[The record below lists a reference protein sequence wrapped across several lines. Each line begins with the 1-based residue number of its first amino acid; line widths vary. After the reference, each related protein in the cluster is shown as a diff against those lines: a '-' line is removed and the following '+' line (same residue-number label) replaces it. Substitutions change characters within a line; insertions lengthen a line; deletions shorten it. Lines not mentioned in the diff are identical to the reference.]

1 MRQKKIVIE
10 YWTDPDGDDFRDI
23 NEFVKNINQD
33 YFLTLNKKR
42 TDACGGGLYDF
53 IIKITED
60 ISLLE
65 LAKSYAEDGV
75 KIIIGYS
82 LKKIFDSTKALFEK
96 NKEFSPSIEELVIDY
111 KDCKVRIYN
120 IYENGIEECFDD
132 IMKELC
138 DLKLADKKFFKKIK
152 TIHLPIF
159 NNNDLYKICDYRVK
173 LNVDEPLTN
182 LTNKD
187 FFNYWGI
194 SKQKHKY
201 VYDVKNKK
209 VFKQKYYTQKTY
221 DKIFDKAFA
230 EGKLE
235 KNGTDTIL
243 ENKFF

>member
-1 MRQKKIVIE
+1 MRYKKIDIE
-10 YWTDPDGDDFRDI
+10 YWTYPEGDDFKDI
-23 NEFVKNINQD
+23 DDFVKNIDQD

-42 TDACGGGLYDF
+42 TDGLGGGLYDF

-65 LAKSYAEDGV
+65 LSKSYAEDGV

-96 NKEFSPSIEELVIDY
+96 NKEFNPSIEELVIDY

-120 IYENGIEECFDD
+120 IYENGIEDCFDD
-132 IMKELC
+132 IMEQLC
-138 DLKLADKKFFKKIK
+138 VLRLTDKGFFKKIK

-159 NNNDLYKICDYRVK
+159 NSKDWYKICDYRVK

-182 LTNKD
+182 LTKKD

-194 SKQKHKY
+194 SKKKNNY
-201 VYDVKNKK
+201 VYNLKNKK
-209 VFKQKYYTQKTY
+209 LFKQKFYTQKTY
-221 DKIFDKAFA
+221 DKLFNKAFE
-230 EGKLE
+230 EGKIE
-235 KNGTDTIL
+235 
-243 ENKFF
+243 